1 MENKKHWLDEPQNVK
16 KVWRIFLAIL
26 ALTVI
31 AEIGVHLHPHFEVE
45 GIFGFHAAYG
55 FITCALMIIVAK
67 GLGLILKRQD
77 TYYGADNE

>member
-31 AEIGVHLHPHFEVE
+31 AEIGVHLHPHFEIE
-45 GIFGFHAAYG
+45 GIFGFHAVYG

-67 GLGLILKRQD
+67 LLGLILKRQD